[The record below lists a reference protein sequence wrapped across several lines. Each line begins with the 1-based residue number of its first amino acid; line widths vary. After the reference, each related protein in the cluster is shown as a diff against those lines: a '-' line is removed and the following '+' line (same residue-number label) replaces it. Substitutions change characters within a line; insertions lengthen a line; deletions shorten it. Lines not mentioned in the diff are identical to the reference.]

1 MILCGM
7 KEIFTALN
15 IHNNYTVSGTKTLPS
30 RYSVSQLAS
39 YCLAAVGISISN
51 LIEKTGLKNHRPSV
65 EVNSR
70 LASLWF
76 GQSIQPINWQMPPL
90 WDAIA
95 GDYKCRDG
103 WIKLHTNLPHHRQA
117 ALQVLSCKA
126 DRADVTEAVK
136 SWNADDLEAAIVQ
149 ENGVAAR
156 MRSHEDW
163 QTHPQGK
170 AVAAEPLIIKKQT
183 RKATINNWQAT
194 IEQPLSGLQ
203 VLDLTRVLAGP
214 VATRTLAGFGANVL
228 RIDPP
233 NWCEANIVPDITL
246 GKKCCRLDLH
256 NKQHRIIFEQLL
268 NQADVLVHGFR
279 PDALDLLGYDQ
290 KVRSNIA
297 PNLIEVSLNAY
308 GWSGPWAKRRGFDS
322 LVQMSCGIAEAGMSW
337 AHKNKPTPLPVQ
349 ALDHATGYLM
359 AAAVITA
366 LTDAF
371 DGKGITN
378 SRLSLARTAKL
389 LMEHPQSEPGN
400 LSLQPQADDFCSE
413 IEQTTWG
420 QALRLRAP
428 IKIKG
433 THMNWLQPSCEL
445 GSSEAEF

>member
-1 MILCGM
+1 M

-15 IHNNYTVSGTKTLPS
+15 IPDNYTVSGTKTLPS

-39 YCLAAVGISISN
+39 SSLAAVGISISN

-126 DRADVTEAVK
+126 DRADVSEAVK

-156 MRSHEDW
+156 MRSHKDW
-163 QTHPQGK
+163 QIHPQGK
-170 AVAAEPLIIKKQT
+170 AIADEPLVIKSQT
-183 RKATINNWQAT
+183 RKATINNWPASL
-194 IEQPLSGLQ
+194 EQPLSGLR

-233 NWCEANIVPDITL
+233 NWHEANIVPDITL
-246 GKKCCRLDLH
+246 GKKCCRLDLR
-256 NKQHRIIFEQLL
+256 NKQHRTIFEQLL
-268 NQADVLVHGFR
+268 NETDVLVHGYR
-279 PDALDLLGYDQ
+279 PEALGLLGYDQ

-337 AHKNKPTPLPVQ
+337 EKKNKPTPLPVQ

-366 LTDAF
+366 LTDAI

-378 SRLSLARTAKL
+378 SRLSLVRTAKL
-389 LMEHPQSEPGN
+389 LMQHPQSKPGT
-400 LSLQPQADDFCSE
+400 LSLQPQANDFCSE
-413 IEQTTWG
+413 IEQTPWG

-428 IKIKG
+428 IRIKD
-433 THMNWLQPSCEL
+433 THMKWFRASCEL
-445 GSSEAEF
+445 GSSKAEF